1 MAQQMITLEE
11 AATRLGITPEEM
23 KKRLKT
29 DADFKRLSQIRDGAT
44 VRFKLAAIEELARE
58 LGLSSEA
65 DLPLAPLAEEE
76 EPGSD
81 DFKVPAADKKKPKKP
96 ADDEVLLDFGSDGSD
111 EVFSLADDPKP
122 ASPKSSAKLTPA
134 KPPKGPSDSSTDSD
148 VRLDTGKPKKAK
160 PGEEGVPTEEIALD
174 FSGPGSAV
182 IKGGSSAKLSAPK
195 TGGSSGKL
203 SMPEVSLPKTGKSS
217 GEVNLPKGG
226 PKSSAAL
233 NLDLDKKPDPKKSDA
248 KKSDVKKKSDA
259 NRAAPGA
266 KKKSDLIRGDGPP
279 ADSSEFELS
288 LDADS
293 DDFELQMSDSSTG
306 ADDVDLSTMP
316 KGGPG
321 GPRGSK
327 SGINLRDPA
336 DSGISLEKKTG
347 PKGDTTDKPAGDKS
361 KAAKTDKGSKG
372 SVGSMSDSSDTNSAE
387 PSSDV
392 DFELSLD
399 SSAAA
404 SASKLGAPKSGKLV
418 LDSES
423 DSEFELTLD
432 DSSSSS
438 LEQAALGA
446 DALEESSD
454 KGDIFETDFEIPP
467 MPEESGSEAVAID
480 SDSDLEKSDFELA
493 SDDSDVVAEGDA
505 DALAEEEEAPKPKP
519 AAKAAKPKKVV
530 SEAEVDLEEV
540 TDEEDEGSAAAAL
553 KGAKGKRV
561 TDDDEDEEAVP
572 AGAMVERPTKPW
584 GVLPALFLAPTFFV
598 VLLGLLMGYEM
609 LQTMWGYQQ
618 PRKPTA
624 PIIRGLA
631 QNLDMDLKDQ

>member
-11 AATRLGITPEEM
+11 AASRLGLTPEEM

-29 DADFKRLSQIRDGAT
+29 DPDFKRLSQIRDGST
-44 VRFKLAAIEELARE
+44 VRFKQSAIEELARE

-65 DLPLAPLAEEE
+65 DLPLAPLSAPDD
-76 EPGSD
+76 PGSE
-81 DFKVPAADKKKPKKP
+81 DFMVPGAGEKKKPKKP
-96 ADDEVLLDFGSDGSD
+96 ADDDVLDFGSEADD
-111 EVFSLADDPKP
+111 DVFSLADDSKS
-122 ASPKSSAKLTPA
+122 ASPKSSAKLTPS
-134 KPPKGPSDSSTDSD
+134 KPPKNTSDSSADSD
-148 VRLDTGKPKKAK
+148 VRLDTGKAKKQK
-160 PGEEGVPTEEIALD
+160 GGGEEGVPTEEIALD

-203 SMPEVSLPKTGKSS
+203 SLPEM
-217 GEVNLPKGG
+217 NLGKGG

-233 NLDLDKKPDPKKSDA
+233 NLDLDKGKGDAKKSSAGKAADPKKSDA
-248 KKSDVKKKSDA
+248 NRSKPDAKKSDA
-259 NRAAPGA
+259 NRSKPDA

-293 DDFELQMSDSSTG
+293 DDFELQMSDSG
-306 ADDVDLSTMP
+306 GDEVDLGSLP
-316 KGGPG
+316 KGPG
-321 GPRGSK
+321 SVARGSK

-336 DSGISLEKKTG
+336 DSGISLEKKSDKDDA
-347 PKGDTTDKPAGDKS
+347 KGS
-361 KAAKTDKGSKG
+361 KASKGSKG
-372 SVGSMSDSSDTNSAE
+372 SKGSMGSMSDSSDTSSAE

-404 SASKLGAPKSGKLV
+404 STSKLGAPKSGKLV

-446 DALEESSD
+446 DQLEEGGD

-467 MPEESGSEAVAID
+467 MPDESGSEAVAVD

-493 SDDSDVVAEGDA
+493 SDET
-505 DALAEEEEAPKPKP
+505 DALVEDAGDVAVEEEAEAKPKPK
-519 AAKAAKPKKVV
+519 ARPKKVV
-530 SEAEVDLEEV
+530 SEAEVDLDSEDV
-540 TDEEDEGSAAAAL
+540 AAEEDEDSAAGAL
-553 KGAKGKRV
+553 KGAKGKRRNE
-561 TDDDEDEEAVP
+561 DDEDEDAP

-584 GVLPALFLAPTFFV
+584 GVLPALMLAPTF
-598 VLLGLLMGYEM
+598 LLVMLGALMGYEM

-624 PIIRGLA
+624 PLIRGLA
-631 QNLDMDLKDQ
+631 QNLDMELKDQ

>member
-1 MAQQMITLEE
+1 MITLEE
-11 AATRLGITPEEM
+11 AASRLGLTPEEM

-29 DADFKRLSQIRDGAT
+29 DPDFKRLSQIRDGST
-44 VRFKLAAIEELARE
+44 VRFKQSAIEELARE

-65 DLPLAPLAEEE
+65 DLPLAPLSSPDD
-76 EPGSD
+76 PGSE
-81 DFKVPAADKKKPKKP
+81 DFKIPTADERKKPKKP
-96 ADDEVLLDFGSDGSD
+96 ADDDVLDFGSETDD
-111 EVFSLADDPKP
+111 DVFSLADDSKS
-122 ASPKSSAKLTPA
+122 ASPKSSAKLTPN
-134 KPPKGPSDSSTDSD
+134 KPSKNASDSSHDSD
-148 VRLDTGKPKKAK
+148 VRLDTGKGKKPKG
-160 PGEEGVPTEEIALD
+160 GEEGVPTEEIALD

-195 TGGSSGKL
+195 TGGGSSGKL
-203 SMPEVSLPKTGKSS
+203 SLPEVNVG
-217 GEVNLPKGG
+217 KGG

-233 NLDLDKKPDPKKSDA
+233 NLDLDKGKGDAKKSSMAKGADPKKSDA
-248 KKSDVKKKSDA
+248 
-259 NRAAPGA
+259 NRSKPDA
-266 KKKSDLIRGDGPP
+266 KKKSDLIRGAGGPP

-293 DDFELQMSDSSTG
+293 DDFELQMSDSG
-306 ADDVDLSTMP
+306 GGDEVDLGSLP
-316 KGGPG
+316 KGPG
-321 GPRGSK
+321 SATRGSK

-336 DSGISLEKKTG
+336 DSGISLEKK
-347 PKGDTTDKPAGDKS
+347 KADKDDA
-361 KAAKTDKGSKG
+361 KGSKASKSSKG
-372 SVGSMSDSSDTNSAE
+372 SKGSMSDSSDTSSAE

-404 SASKLGAPKSGKLV
+404 STSKLGAPKSGKLV

-446 DALEESSD
+446 DQLEEGGD

-467 MPEESGSEAVAID
+467 MPDESGSEAVAVD

-493 SDDSDVVAEGDA
+493 SDET
-505 DALAEEEEAPKPKP
+505 DALSDDAADVAVEEEAEAKPKPK
-519 AAKAAKPKKVV
+519 AKPRKAV
-530 SEAEVDLEEV
+530 SEAEVDLDSEDV
-540 TDEEDEGSAAAAL
+540 AAEDEDSAAGAL
-553 KGAKGKRV
+553 KGAKGKRR
-561 TDDDEDEEAVP
+561 DEDEEDEDAAP

-584 GVLPALFLAPTFFV
+584 GVLPALMLAPTF
-598 VLLGLLMGYEM
+598 LLVIVGALMGYEM

-624 PIIRGLA
+624 PLIRGLA
-631 QNLDMDLKDQ
+631 SNLDMELKDQ